1 VDEPTDAELVALA
14 RLGDKDAFG
23 RLVERYQQM
32 AHHVALGMVTH
43 DDIAREMAQ
52 EALLRA
58 YLSLDRLRE
67 DGAFR
72 SWLYGIVLNVCRS
85 YLRDQ
90 KTVFFS
96 WEALAGGLQ
105 FNAVPFSI
113 TAPDPQEAA
122 EERELHR
129 RVLKV
134 VKTLPPKSRAATLLF
149 YYEQLSLQEIAA
161 ILGVS
166 VTAVKGRLHK
176 ARKRL
181 AEQLWALY
189 AEMERAVPIEAR
201 RQAMVKVTIADVV
214 KREQAGEQPGHPRVH
229 YIIVLLDEAGR
240 RALTIWVGPWEGIAL
255 AVGLRGV
262 STPRPLTFN
271 LIVSLLE
278 AAGAKIDEV
287 RVEALKEGT
296 FYGVVKLRS
305 GDTIQ
310 EVDARPSDALALAA
324 LTGSP
329 IFAAEEVLTRA
340 GIAIPAEVSNM
351 PSGKGV
357 DSIVKELEAEWQA
370 TSSLQRPTTREEIEK
385 ACQELVASVFGDEG

>member
-1 VDEPTDAELVALA
+1 
-14 RLGDKDAFG
+14 
-23 RLVERYQQM
+23 
-32 AHHVALGMVTH
+32 
-43 DDIAREMAQ
+43 
-52 EALLRA
+52 
-58 YLSLDRLRE
+58 
-67 DGAFR
+67 
-72 SWLYGIVLNVCRS
+72 
-85 YLRDQ
+85 
-90 KTVFFS
+90 
-96 WEALAGGLQ
+96 
-105 FNAVPFSI
+105 
-113 TAPDPQEAA
+113 
-122 EERELHR
+122 
-129 RVLKV
+129 
-134 VKTLPPKSRAATLLF
+134 LF

-240 RALTIWVGPWEGIAL
+240 RALPIWVGPWEGTAL

-262 STPRPLTFN
+262 STCRPLTFN
-271 LIVSLLE
+271 LMVSLLE
-278 AAGAKIDEV
+278 AADTKIDEV

-310 EVDARPSDALALAA
+310 EVDARPSDALALAV

-370 TSSLQRPTTREEIEK
+370 ACSLQRPTREEMEK